1 MTDQAKSVQS
11 GKLGTV
17 LIAPYREIFAHRKT
31 LMASVLQAT
40 RARYAGSVLGLAW
53 LVVGPC
59 ILLGLYA
66 ILYSFIFRVKPI
78 NLTLIDYIFYIFSGL
93 VPFIAFSQALSAGTS
108 SLSSDRALLLN
119 LIFPA
124 ELIPA
129 REVLSAGTFL
139 IVGGGIILCA
149 KILMGE
155 IYLAWLLLP
164 FLVLLLTMMTLG
176 IVWGLSLANLILKD
190 TQQMVGYIVIIL
202 LISSPIA
209 YTPDMVPPAFQIL
222 LYINPFAYYV
232 QAFQSI
238 LVLGQVPA
246 WPIMIGCVCFAVLS
260 FHGFFH
266 FFTIGKR
273 IIADHI

>member
-1 MTDQAKSVQS
+1 MNNKADSTQT
-11 GKLGTV
+11 GTIGHV
-17 LIAPYREIFAHRKT
+17 LLAPYREILAHRKALT
-31 LMASVLQAT
+31 ASVMQVT

-53 LVVGPC
+53 LVIGPC

-78 NLTLIDYIFYIFSGL
+78 NLSLIDYIFYIFSGL
-93 VPFIAFSQALSAGTS
+93 VPFIAFGQALSAGTI
-108 SLSSDRALLLN
+108 SLSNDRALLLN

-129 REVLSAGTFL
+129 REVFSAGTFL
-139 IVGGGIILCA
+139 LVGGGIILCS
-149 KILMGE
+149 KVLMGE
-155 IYLAWLLLP
+155 VYLAWLLLP
-164 FLVLLLTMMTLG
+164 AIVGLLTMMTLG
-176 IVWGLSLANLILKD
+176 LVWGLSLANLVLKD

-209 YTPDMVPPAFQIL
+209 YTPDMVPAAFQIL
-222 LYINPFAYYV
+222 LYVNPFAYYV

-246 WPIMIGCVCFAVLS
+246 WPILIGCVCFAVLS